1 MAFCQWKNKKC
12 LEQQS
17 SAPMYLHRSHMNNNL
32 PELLRKKPFKED
44 VHTRLELCQ
53 VSDGH
58 DKTIFGIVRDI
69 GAEAQNLTELI
80 VVELEFV
87 QT

>member
-1 MAFCQWKNKKC
+1 
-12 LEQQS
+12 
-17 SAPMYLHRSHMNNNL
+17 MYLHRSHMNNNL

-58 DKTIFGIVRDI
+58 DKTILALLDI
-69 GAEAQNLTELI
+69 
-80 VVELEFV
+80 
-87 QT
+87 